1 MKKIFFALLI
11 ILFVFAC
18 RTDVTQKKM
27 PAGYRPANATAQG
40 VR

>member
-1 MKKIFFALLI
+1 MKKIFMALLI

-18 RTDVTQKKM
+18 SKDLTK
-27 PAGYRPANATAQG
+27 RPAPAYKPVTARS